1 MSLENRS
8 WQDLMTYVDSHRE
21 TWGSTSAEELMNT
34 AQTLRENRSASRAL
48 TDTGLAASVREGV
61 AKDLFGSKIGAG
73 ALAVLTHATSL
84 RWANTSEFV
93 AALANSAIRAALAGA
108 EEAGQLDQV
117 EDQIFRFSRIVA
129 ANGDLELALSNPA
142 GSAASRGELLDLLLQ
157 GRVDPIALQV
167 IKYAIDNRGS
177 RSVNDALHELVK
189 MAASR
194 RGRLLA
200 EVTSAISL
208 SDAQKSRLTAV
219 LEQIYGRAITLQNE
233 IDPSVIGGIAV
244 RVGDD
249 LIDGTISESL
259 EQARRSLTQG
269 V

>member
-1 MSLENRS
+1 
-8 WQDLMTYVDSHRE
+8 
-21 TWGSTSAEELMNT
+21 
-34 AQTLRENRSASRAL
+34 
-48 TDTGLAASVREGV
+48 
-61 AKDLFGSKIGAG
+61 
-73 ALAVLTHATSL
+73 
-84 RWANTSEFV
+84 
-93 AALANSAIRAALAGA
+93 
-108 EEAGQLDQV
+108 
-117 EDQIFRFSRIVA
+117 
-129 ANGDLELALSNPA
+129 
-142 GSAASRGELLDLLLQ
+142 
-157 GRVDPIALQV
+157 
-167 IKYAIDNRGS
+167 
-177 RSVNDALHELVK
+177 

-208 SDAQKSRLTAV
+208 SDVQKSRLTAV

>member
-1 MSLENRS
+1 MRFVDANRESWGQANSEQLMGSAHELSENRA
-8 WQDLMTYVDSHRE
+8 LC
-21 TWGSTSAEELMNT
+21 
-34 AQTLRENRSASRAL
+34 RAL
-48 TDTGLAASVREGV
+48 VDTGLAASVRAGV
-61 AKDLFGSKIGAG
+61 VADLFGGKLHQG
-73 ALAVLTHATSL
+73 ALKTLEFAASL

-93 AALANSAIRAALAGA
+93 AALASAAIRAALAGA

-117 EDQIFRFSRIVA
+117 ENEIFRFSRIVA
-129 ANGDLELALSNPA
+129 ANGDLELALSDPA
-142 GSAASRGELLDLLLQ
+142 SDSTSRSALLDSLLQ
-157 GRVDPIALQV
+157 SKTDPIALQV

-194 RGRLLA
+194 RKRLLA
-200 EVTSAISL
+200 EVTSAS
-208 SDAQKSRLTAV
+208 ALTASQKDRLVKV
-219 LEQIYGRAITLQNE
+219 LEGIYGRAITLQNE

-244 RVGDD
+244 SVGDD

-259 EQARRSLTQG
+259 EQARRSLTRG

>member
-1 MSLENRS
+1 
-8 WQDLMTYVDSHRE
+8 
-21 TWGSTSAEELMNT
+21 
-34 AQTLRENRSASRAL
+34 
-48 TDTGLAASVREGV
+48 
-61 AKDLFGSKIGAG
+61 
-73 ALAVLTHATSL
+73 
-84 RWANTSEFV
+84 
-93 AALANSAIRAALAGA
+93 
-108 EEAGQLDQV
+108 
-117 EDQIFRFSRIVA
+117 
-129 ANGDLELALSNPA
+129 
-142 GSAASRGELLDLLLQ
+142 
-157 GRVDPIALQV
+157 
-167 IKYAIDNRGS
+167 
-177 RSVNDALHELVK
+177 LVK